1 MLDQQKV
8 NGHQTSCSI
17 SPTLTLHPEMRH
29 RQTFL
34 SSFQSFVMVC
44 SPVNHLFKP
53 LSPVTLNHADP
64 GPVSLL
70 ILSLGFLLNGYS
82 NILTVVAL
90 FSKTTHFIPTPSRAN
105 TKETNHNATGFFYLF
120 TAFPHCSINW
130 HWSRSWVLKAFC
142 WLLVSTTFHC
152 LDLLCTASGCQH

>member
-1 MLDQQKV
+1 
-8 NGHQTSCSI
+8 
-17 SPTLTLHPEMRH
+17 MRH

-34 SSFQSFVMVC
+34 SSFQSFVVVC

-90 FSKTTHFIPTPSRAN
+90 FSKTTHFIPMPSRAN
-105 TKETNHNATGFFYLF
+105 AKETNHNATVFLFYLPPSLIVQLIDIDPGPRF
-120 TAFPHCSINW
+120 WKPFADFWFPPLFIALIYPTLPLGVNIK
-130 HWSRSWVLKAFC
+130 LTTII
-142 WLLVSTTFHC
+142 LLHGAAVQDRHFGC
-152 LDLLCTASGCQH
+152 LD